1 MEVDNHSRILPGRVG
16 FLKFGNGQFFTG
28 LLSVGRGLPGG
39 KLLSFASPKESNQRK
54 GDPDSPEFPKI
65 KRVGWAAKNSPRF
78 ICISKVSGAQ
88 TPLPLIHPTH
98 SIFGGSVRGEKSEP
112 GW

>member
-65 KRVGWAAKNSPRF
+65 KRVGWAAKNSPRLGCF
-78 ICISKVSGAQ
+78 DFVFCGR
-88 TPLPLIHPTH
+88 
-98 SIFGGSVRGEKSEP
+98 GSNTFAADP
-112 GW
+112 PD